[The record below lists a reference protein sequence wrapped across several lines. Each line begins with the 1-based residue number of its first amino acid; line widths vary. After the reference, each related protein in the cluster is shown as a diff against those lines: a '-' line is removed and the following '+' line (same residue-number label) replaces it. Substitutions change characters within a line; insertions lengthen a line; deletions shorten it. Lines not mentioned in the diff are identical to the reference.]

1 MKLRD
6 PRQGSNIFGIGGDCL
21 PDYFHFSIMALHFG
35 IMALEGLIMILL
47 TCGEFAVALGHLL
60 LELSLAHSQ
69 FFQYAFNPIQA
80 IIAVRHVQI
89 SASRISPRR
98 FALF

>member
-1 MKLRD
+1 
-6 PRQGSNIFGIGGDCL
+6 
-21 PDYFHFSIMALHFG
+21 
-35 IMALEGLIMILL
+35 
-47 TCGEFAVALGHLL
+47 
-60 LELSLAHSQ
+60 LSLAHSQ